1 MPFINKRQAFKLLD
15 DMIKGKQNCIGDCR
29 QVWLRNIGYTLKTAT
44 NPLKLTPS
52 EHALLAD
59 KLAEVKGKGKGKK
72 TQNVT
77 KKQTAAKKTQNGTKK
92 QTKKYATRKSPPY
105 PANEHCG
112 ETMKGN
118 DGKSYTSVPNKNNV
132 CRWVLAAV

>member
-29 QVWLRNIGYTLKTAT
+29 QVWLRNIGYALKTAT

-52 EHALLAD
+52 EHALLVD
-59 KLAEVKGKGKGKK
+59 KLAEVKGKGKK

-77 KKQTAAKKTQNGTKK
+77 KTAAKKKTQNGTKRVA
-92 QTKKYATRKSPPY
+92 KKYATRKSPPH

-118 DGKSYTSVPNKNNV
+118 DGKSYKSVPNKNNV

>member
-15 DMIKGKQNCIGDCR
+15 DMIQGKQNCIGDCR
-29 QVWLRNIGYTLKTAT
+29 QVWLRNIGYALKTAT

-52 EHALLAD
+52 EHALLVD

-77 KKQTAAKKTQNGTKK
+77 KKQKKTQNGTKK